1 LVGATL
7 DSLPSLADGRACLL
21 LPVVTSLARYQFAK
35 ACAAHSQREILPVP
49 LSVQLPNSVDPLID
63 VLCRD
68 VGYHGRMLEAITWL
82 RAAITAKM
90 S

>member
-1 LVGATL
+1 MKQ
-7 DSLPSLADGRACLL
+7 LL
-21 LPVVTSLARYQFAK
+21 
-35 ACAAHSQREILPVP
+35 
-49 LSVQLPNSVDPLID
+49 QLPNSVDPLID

-68 VGYHGRMLEAITWL
+68 VGYHGRMLEAIAWL